1 MWRQFKK
8 LKSVEDL
15 IIPIKAKNY
24 GDLSKSKNINGMA
37 LYKALANGLV
47 VTREQ
52 PLPFERAYC
61 EEHRQWEF
69 VSHENFAN
77 DLHFWYRAGLHPR
90 FSVVGALIQAK
101 QHNREIQS
109 FIGPEWR
116 FWRRGDDRVFV
127 RIQRVLLEA
136 LKESKTPKEFIKSL
150 HPHLFTTL
158 QLGMRRPRVPNAFK
172 ERYLRKDFTPQD
184 FFNEYNHEYRRIMLR
199 VLPIAEVL
207 KGLTLHSEDEEGKLY
222 DLPMSDRDMNLQVSR
237 YLYVKCPS
245 TGQEYLLGVPNDIGT
260 PKEARRWTFNLRPEA
275 EFSKEA

>member
-24 GDLSKSKNINGMA
+24 GDLSKPKSINGMA

-47 VTREQ
+47 VAREQ
-52 PLPFERAYC
+52 PLSFERVYC
-61 EEHRQWEF
+61 KEHRQWEF
-69 VSHENFAN
+69 VNHENYIH
-77 DLHFWYRAGLHPR
+77 DLRFWYRAGLHPR

-116 FWRRGDDRVFV
+116 FWRRGEGIFERN
-127 RIQRVLLEA
+127 QRALLKA
-136 LKESKTPKEFIKSL
+136 LKKSKTPKEFIEAL
-150 HPHLFTTL
+150 HPHLFATL

-172 ERYLRKDFTPQD
+172 ERYLRKDFNPQD
-184 FFNEYNHEYRRIMLR
+184 FFREENQEYRRIMLR
-199 VLPIAEVL
+199 ILPIGKVL
-207 KGLTLHSEDEEGKLY
+207 EGLKFVAKDDEGILY
-222 DLPMSDRDMNLQVSR
+222 DLVRRSDDMSDASER

-245 TGQEYLLGVPNDIGT
+245 TGQEYLLAVPNNIQK
-260 PKEARRWTFNLRPEA
+260 PKEARRWTFNLDPEA